1 MKLKKTCY
9 DPAISRVTV
18 KRYGLVGV
26 LYTIG
31 IILITVGFINPVYYG
46 EALSDVQNLCTTMPF
61 INLVYAALLTQLL
74 LGDLYNPRLSYG
86 LRSFPITQGGWFGTQ
101 VILGIVSVLPGI
113 LISGIILAA
122 MLTAYRI
129 YILVFLGYAFLS
141 FLFFYGAALLCAVC
155 AGNRLGMMLL
165 YCVVNFI
172 GLFYGWMVI
181 RVFCPLIYGIY
192 LPNFSVTF
200 VPVAQMYD
208 QRPFDFT
215 YKQNLA
221 VTAGVNDEAFRAS
234 YFSSA
239 NLQSVQLTGGVWV
252 ILGFAALGCVMIA
265 IAMVLLRRRKEE
277 RVGDLLAFKQ
287 LNTVMLVICTVCT
300 GLLLHLITYVFAW
313 QLHLPMLFLGLVLG
327 YYAAL
332 MLIKRQT
339 NVFNRKTFLP
349 LVGIMGIT
357 LALLTATGLD
367 LFGIASR
374 VPQAEQ
380 VASVIISQRG
390 GSQYSITSSQQED
403 IAIALR
409 LQQESLDAHRQA
421 EERRPLLERIFGSE
435 EQSPLDESTEGSYM
449 IPLTYTLKNGRQI
462 SRLYY
467 VSRSFSS
474 IQTLKTIW
482 SSPDYLFD
490 IELLDENH
498 QFDRALL
505 KKKLEAATARCD
517 CNAGELYYNRT
528 THQLGEQEIDQL
540 LDAILQ
546 DCQEGTMAQGML
558 FHQDYGYDSICF
570 YFPSYDGNGERYT
583 LTDTITVYPDS
594 KHTMQFLTDHGFHTP
609 RQESTTP

>member
-1 MKLKKTCY
+1 MKLKRTCY

-46 EALSDVQNLCTTMPF
+46 EALSDVQNLCTAMPF

-155 AGNRLGMMLL
+155 AGNRLGMLLL

-221 VTAGVNDEAFRAS
+221 VSAAGGDEAYRAS

-252 ILGFAALGCVMIA
+252 ILGFAALGCVLIA
-265 IAMVLLRRRKEE
+265 IAMVLLRRRKAEN
-277 RVGDLLAFKQ
+277 VGDLLAFKQ
-287 LNTVMLVICTVCT
+287 LNAVMLVICTVCT
-300 GLLLHLITYVFAW
+300 GLLLHLITYVFDW

-380 VASVIISQRG
+380 VESVRISQMS
-390 GSQYSITSSQQED
+390 SQYPISSSQPED
-403 IAIALR
+403 IAVALQI
-409 LQQESLDAHRQA
+409 QQESLDAHRQA

-435 EQSPLDESTEGSYM
+435 EQSPLDESTEGSYR
-449 IPLTYTLKNGRQI
+449 ITLSFTLKDGRQFY
-462 SRLYY
+462 RMYY
-467 VSRSFSS
+467 VGRSFPS
-474 IQTLKTIW
+474 IQPLKARW
-482 SSPDYLFD
+482 SSPDYLFNV
-490 IELLDENH
+490 ELLDENH

-505 KKKLEAATARCD
+505 KKKLEAATAQCS
-517 CNAGELYYNRT
+517 CNAGELYYT
-528 THQLGEQEIDQL
+528 PATHQLGEQEIDQV
-540 LDAILQ
+540 LDAILL
-546 DCQEGTMAQGML
+546 DCQEGTMAQGSL
-558 FHQDYGYDSICF
+558 FHQDYSYDSINF
-570 YFPSYDGNGERYT
+570 YFTHYNRGDGDKYT
-583 LTDTITVYPDS
+583 LSCIIQVYPDS
-594 KHTMQFLTDHGFHTP
+594 KHTMQFLTDHGFHTSI
-609 RQESTTP
+609 EAE

>member
-9 DPAISRVTV
+9 DPAVSRMTI

-31 IILITVGFINPVYYG
+31 IILITVGFINPVHYG
-46 EALSDVQNLCTTMPF
+46 EALSDVQNLCTAMPF

-155 AGNRLGMMLL
+155 AGNRLGMVLL

-172 GLFYGWMVI
+172 GLFYGWAVI

-192 LPNFSVTF
+192 LRNFSVTF

-252 ILGFAALGCVMIA
+252 ILGFAVLGCVLIA

-287 LNTVMLVICTVCT
+287 LNAVMLVICTVCT
-300 GLLLHLITYVFAW
+300 GLLLHVIAYSFGWELK
-313 QLHLPMLFLGLVLG
+313 LPMLFLGLVLG

-349 LVGIMGIT
+349 LVGILGIT
-357 LALLTATGLD
+357 LALLTATGLN

-374 VPQAEQ
+374 MPQAEQ
-380 VASVIISQRG
+380 VEEVRISQMSG
-390 GSQYSITSSQQED
+390 QYPIVSSQQED
-403 IAIALR
+403 IAVALQI
-409 LQQESLDAHRQA
+409 QQESLDAHRQA

-435 EQSPLDESTEGSYM
+435 EQSPLDESTGRSHW
-449 IPLTYTLKNGRQI
+449 ITLSFTLKNGRQI
-462 SRLYY
+462 NRLYY
-467 VSRSFSS
+467 VNSSFSS
-474 IQTLKTIW
+474 VQALKSIW
-482 SSPDYLFD
+482 SSPEYLFD
-490 IELLDENH
+490 VELLDENH

-505 KKKLEAATARCD
+505 KKKLEAATAQCT
-517 CNAGELYYNRT
+517 CNAGELYYT
-528 THQLGEQEIDQL
+528 PATHQLGEQEIDQV
-540 LDAILQ
+540 LDAILL
-546 DCQEGTMAQGML
+546 DCQEGTMAQGSL
-558 FHQDYGYDSICF
+558 FHQDYSYDAINF
-570 YFPSYDGNGERYT
+570 YFPHYNRDGDKYT
-583 LTDTITVYPDS
+583 LSCIIQVYPDS
-594 KHTMQFLTDHGFHTP
+594 KHTMQFLTDHGFHP
-609 RQESTTP
+609 SIEAE

>member
-155 AGNRLGMMLL
+155 AGNRLGMLLL

-172 GLFYGWMVI
+172 GLFYGWTVI

-221 VTAGVNDEAFRAS
+221 VSAADGDEALRAS

-239 NLQSVQLTGGVWV
+239 DLQSVQLTGGVWV
-252 ILGFAALGCVMIA
+252 ILGFAALGCVLIA

-300 GLLLHLITYVFAW
+300 GLLLHVIAYSFGWELK
-313 QLHLPMLFLGLVLG
+313 LPMLFLGLVLG

-349 LVGIMGIT
+349 LVGILGIT
-357 LALLTATGLD
+357 LALLTATGLN

-380 VASVIISQRG
+380 VASVRISQMSG
-390 GSQYSITSSQQED
+390 QYPIVSSQQED
-403 IAIALR
+403 IAVALQI
-409 LQQESLDAHRQA
+409 QQESLDAHRQA

-435 EQSPLDESTEGSYM
+435 EQSPLDESTGGSYW
-449 IPLTYTLKNGRQI
+449 ITLSFTLKNGRQI
-462 SRLYY
+462 NRLYY
-467 VSRSFSS
+467 VNRSFSS
-474 IQTLKTIW
+474 VQALKSIW

-490 IELLDENH
+490 VELLDENH

-505 KKKLEAATARCD
+505 KKKLEAAVVQCS
-517 CNAGELYYNRT
+517 CNAGELYYNPS
-528 THQLGEQEIDQL
+528 THQLGEQEIEQL
-540 LDAILQ
+540 LDAILL
-546 DCQEGTMAQGML
+546 DCQEGTMAQSNL
-558 FHQDYGYDSICF
+558 FHQDDYYDTINF
-570 YFPSYDGNGERYT
+570 YFPSYDGNGNRYT
-583 LTDTITVYPDS
+583 STDIIHVYPDS
-594 KHTMQFLTDHGFHTP
+594 EHTMQFLTDHGFHP
-609 RQESTTP
+609 STEAE

>member
-1 MKLKKTCY
+1 MKLKRTCY

-26 LYTIG
+26 LYAIG
-31 IILITVGFINPVYYG
+31 IILITVGFLNPVHYG
-46 EALSDVQNLCTTMPF
+46 EALSDVQNLCTAMPF

-74 LGDLYNPRLSYG
+74 LGDLYSPRLSHG
-86 LRSFPITQGGWFGTQ
+86 LRSLPITPGGWFGTQ

-113 LISGIILAA
+113 LISGIILAT

-155 AGNRLGMMLL
+155 AGNRLGMLLL

-172 GLFYGWMVI
+172 GLFYGWAVI

-192 LPNFSVTF
+192 LPYFSVKF

-221 VTAGVNDEAFRAS
+221 VSAADGDEALRAS

-239 NLQSVQLTGGVWV
+239 DLQSVQLTGGVWV
-252 ILGFAALGCVMIA
+252 ILGFAALGCVLIA

-300 GLLLHLITYVFAW
+300 GLLLHVIAYSFGWELK
-313 QLHLPMLFLGLVLG
+313 LPMLFLGLVLG

-349 LVGIMGIT
+349 LVGILGIT
-357 LALLTATGLD
+357 LALLTATGLN

-380 VASVIISQRG
+380 VASVRISQMSG
-390 GSQYSITSSQQED
+390 QYPIVSSQQED
-403 IAIALR
+403 IAVALQI
-409 LQQESLDAHRQA
+409 QQESLDAHRQA

-435 EQSPLDESTEGSYM
+435 EQSPLDESTGGSYW
-449 IPLTYTLKNGRQI
+449 ITLSFTLKNGRQI
-462 SRLYY
+462 NRLYY
-467 VSRSFSS
+467 VNRSFSS
-474 IQTLKTIW
+474 VQALKSIW

-490 IELLDENH
+490 VELLDENH

-505 KKKLEAATARCD
+505 KKKLEAAVVQCS
-517 CNAGELYYNRT
+517 CNAGELYYNPS
-528 THQLGEQEIDQL
+528 THQLGEQEIEQL
-540 LDAILQ
+540 LDAILL
-546 DCQEGTMAQGML
+546 DCQEGTMAQSNL
-558 FHQDYGYDSICF
+558 FHQDDYYDTINF
-570 YFPSYDGNGERYT
+570 YFPSYDGNGNRYT
-583 LTDTITVYPDS
+583 STDIIHVYPDS
-594 KHTMQFLTDHGFHTP
+594 KHTMQFLTDHGFHTSI
-609 RQESTTP
+609 EAE

>member
-46 EALSDVQNLCTTMPF
+46 EALSDVQNLCITMPF

-155 AGNRLGMMLL
+155 AGNRLGMVLL

-172 GLFYGWMVI
+172 GLFYGWAVI

-208 QRPFDFT
+208 QRPFGFT
-215 YKQNLA
+215 YQENLA
-221 VTAGVNDEAFRAS
+221 VSAGVNDEAFRAS

-252 ILGFAALGCVMIA
+252 ILGFAALGCVLIA
-265 IAMVLLRRRKEE
+265 IAMVLLRRRKAEN
-277 RVGDLLAFKQ
+277 VGDLLAFKQ
-287 LNTVMLVICTVCT
+287 LNAVMLVICSICT
-300 GLLLHLITYVFAW
+300 GLLLHMIAW
-313 QLHLPMLFLGLVLG
+313 SYGWDLKLPTLFLGLVLG

-349 LVGIMGIT
+349 LVGILGIT
-357 LALLTATGLD
+357 LALLTATGLN

-380 VASVIISQRG
+380 VASVRISQMSG
-390 GSQYSITSSQQED
+390 QYPIVSSQQED
-403 IAIALR
+403 IAVALQI
-409 LQQESLDAHRQA
+409 QQESLDAHRQA

-435 EQSPLDESTEGSYM
+435 EQSPLDESTGGSYW
-449 IPLTYTLKNGRQI
+449 ITLSFTLKNGRQI
-462 SRLYY
+462 NRLYY
-467 VSRSFSS
+467 VNRSFSS
-474 IQTLKTIW
+474 VQALKSIW

-490 IELLDENH
+490 VELLDENH

-505 KKKLEAATARCD
+505 KKKLEAAVVQCS
-517 CNAGELYYNRT
+517 CNAGELYYNPS
-528 THQLGEQEIDQL
+528 THQLGEQEIEQL
-540 LDAILQ
+540 LDAILL
-546 DCQEGTMAQGML
+546 DCQEGTMAQSNL
-558 FHQDYGYDSICF
+558 FHQDDYYDTINF
-570 YFPSYDGNGERYT
+570 YFPSYDGNGNRYT
-583 LTDTITVYPDS
+583 STDIIHVYPDS
-594 KHTMQFLTDHGFHTP
+594 EHTMQFLTDHGFHTSI
-609 RQESTTP
+609 EAE

>member
-1 MKLKKTCY
+1 MKLKRTCY

-26 LYTIG
+26 LYAIG
-31 IILITVGFINPVYYG
+31 IILITVGFINPVHYG
-46 EALSDVQNLCTTMPF
+46 EALSDVQNLCTAMPF

-74 LGDLYNPRLSYG
+74 LGDLYSPRLSHG
-86 LRSFPITQGGWFGTQ
+86 LRSLPITQGGWFGTQ

-155 AGNRLGMMLL
+155 AGNRLGMLLL

-172 GLFYGWMVI
+172 GLFYGWTVI

-221 VTAGVNDEAFRAS
+221 VSAADGDEAFRAS

-239 NLQSVQLTGGVWV
+239 DLQSVQLTGGVWV
-252 ILGFAALGCVMIA
+252 ILGFAALGCVLIA

-300 GLLLHLITYVFAW
+300 GLLLHVIAYSFGWELK
-313 QLHLPMLFLGLVLG
+313 LPMLFLGLVLG

-349 LVGIMGIT
+349 LVGILGIT
-357 LALLTATGLD
+357 LALLTATGLN

-380 VASVIISQRG
+380 VASVRISQMSG
-390 GSQYSITSSQQED
+390 QYPIVSSQQED
-403 IAIALR
+403 IAVALQI
-409 LQQESLDAHRQA
+409 QQESLDAHRQA

-435 EQSPLDESTEGSYM
+435 EQSPLDESTGGSYW
-449 IPLTYTLKNGRQI
+449 ITLSFTLKDGRQFY
-462 SRLYY
+462 RMYY
-467 VSRSFSS
+467 VNRSFPS
-474 IQTLKTIW
+474 IQPLKARW
-482 SSPDYLFD
+482 SSPEYLFD
-490 IELLDENH
+490 VELLDENH

-505 KKKLEAATARCD
+505 KKKLEAATAQCSCD
-517 CNAGELYYNRT
+517 AGELYYT
-528 THQLGEQEIDQL
+528 PATHQLGEQEIDQV
-540 LDAILQ
+540 LDAILL
-546 DCQEGTMAQGML
+546 DCQEGTMAQGSL
-558 FHQDYGYDSICF
+558 FHQDYSYDSINF
-570 YFPSYDGNGERYT
+570 YFPHYNDGDKYT
-583 LTDTITVYPDS
+583 LTCIVHVYPDS
-594 KHTMQFLTDHGFHTP
+594 KHTMQFLTDHGFHP
-609 RQESTTP
+609 SIEAE

>member
-1 MKLKKTCY
+1 MKLKRTCY

-31 IILITVGFINPVYYG
+31 IILITVGFINPVHYG
-46 EALSDVQNLCTTMPF
+46 EALSDVQNLCTAMPF

-155 AGNRLGMMLL
+155 AGNRLGMLLL

-192 LPNFSVTF
+192 LRNFSVTF

-221 VTAGVNDEAFRAS
+221 VSASGGDEAYRAS

-252 ILGFAALGCVMIA
+252 ILGFAALGCVLIA
-265 IAMVLLRRRKEE
+265 IAMVLLRRRKAEN
-277 RVGDLLAFKQ
+277 VGDLLAFKQ
-287 LNTVMLVICTVCT
+287 LNAVMLVICTVCT
-300 GLLLHLITYVFAW
+300 GLLLHLITYVFDW

-380 VASVIISQRG
+380 VESVRISQMS
-390 GSQYSITSSQQED
+390 SQYPISSSQPED
-403 IAIALR
+403 IAVALQI
-409 LQQESLDAHRQA
+409 QQESLDAHRQA

-435 EQSPLDESTEGSYM
+435 EQSPLDESTEGSYR
-449 IPLTYTLKNGRQI
+449 ITLSFTLKDGRQFY
-462 SRLYY
+462 RMYY
-467 VSRSFSS
+467 VGRSFPS
-474 IQTLKTIW
+474 IQPLKARW
-482 SSPDYLFD
+482 SSPEYLFD
-490 IELLDENH
+490 VELLDENH

-505 KKKLEAATARCD
+505 KKKLEAATAQCN
-517 CNAGELYYNRT
+517 CNAGELYYT
-528 THQLGEQEIDQL
+528 PATHQLGEQEIDQV
-540 LDAILQ
+540 LDAILL
-546 DCQEGTMAQGML
+546 DCQEGTMAQGTL
-558 FHQDYGYDSICF
+558 FHQDYSYDSINF
-570 YFPSYDGNGERYT
+570 YFPHYNRGDGDKYT
-583 LTDTITVYPDS
+583 ISCIIQVYPDS
-594 KHTMQFLTDHGFHTP
+594 KHTMQFLTDHGFHTSI
-609 RQESTTP
+609 EAE

>member
-1 MKLKKTCY
+1 MKLKRTCY

-31 IILITVGFINPVYYG
+31 IILITVGFINPAYYG

-221 VTAGVNDEAFRAS
+221 VSAAGGDEAFRAS

-252 ILGFAALGCVMIA
+252 ILGFAVLGCVLIA

-349 LVGIMGIT
+349 LVGILGIT

-380 VASVIISQRG
+380 VESVRISQMS
-390 GSQYSITSSQQED
+390 SQYPISSSQPED
-403 IAIALR
+403 IAVALQI
-409 LQQESLDAHRQA
+409 QQESLDAHRQA

-435 EQSPLDESTEGSYM
+435 EQSPLDESTEGSYR
-449 IPLTYTLKNGRQI
+449 ITLSFTLKDGRQFY
-462 SRLYY
+462 RMYY
-467 VSRSFSS
+467 VGRSFPS
-474 IQTLKTIW
+474 IQPLKARW
-482 SSPDYLFD
+482 SSPDYLFNV
-490 IELLDENH
+490 ELLDENH

-505 KKKLEAATARCD
+505 KKKLEAATAQCS
-517 CNAGELYYNRT
+517 CNAGELYYT
-528 THQLGEQEIDQL
+528 PATHQLGEQEIDQV
-540 LDAILQ
+540 LDAILL
-546 DCQEGTMAQGML
+546 DCQEGTMAQGSL
-558 FHQDYGYDSICF
+558 FHQDYSYDTINF
-570 YFPSYDGNGERYT
+570 YFPHYNRDGDKYT
-583 LTDTITVYPDS
+583 LSCIIQVYPDS
-594 KHTMQFLTDHGFHTP
+594 KHTMQFLTDHGFHTSI
-609 RQESTTP
+609 EAE

>member
-46 EALSDVQNLCTTMPF
+46 EALSDVQNLCTAMPF

-74 LGDLYNPRLSYG
+74 LGDLYSPRLSHG
-86 LRSFPITQGGWFGTQ
+86 LRSLPITPGGWFGTQ

-113 LISGIILAA
+113 LISGIILAT

-129 YILVFLGYAFLS
+129 YILVFIGYAFLS

-155 AGNRLGMMLL
+155 AGNRLGMLLL

-172 GLFYGWMVI
+172 GLFYGWAVI

-192 LPNFSVTF
+192 LPYFSVIF
-200 VPVAQMYD
+200 VPVVQMYD
-208 QRPFDFT
+208 QRPFGFT
-215 YKQNLA
+215 YQENLA
-221 VTAGVNDEAFRAS
+221 VSAGVNDEAFRAS

-252 ILGFAALGCVMIA
+252 ILGFAALGCVLIA
-265 IAMVLLRRRKEE
+265 IAMVLLRRRKAEN
-277 RVGDLLAFKQ
+277 VGDLLAFKQ
-287 LNTVMLVICTVCT
+287 LNAVMLVICSICT
-300 GLLLHLITYVFAW
+300 GLLLHMIAW
-313 QLHLPMLFLGLVLG
+313 SYGWDLKLPTLFLGLVLG

-339 NVFNRKTFLP
+339 NVFNRKTLLP
-349 LVGIMGIT
+349 LVGILGIT

-380 VASVIISQRG
+380 VEKVRISQMS
-390 GSQYSITSSQQED
+390 SQYPISSSQPED
-403 IAIALR
+403 IAVALQI
-409 LQQESLDAHRQA
+409 QQESLDAHRQA

-435 EQSPLDESTEGSYM
+435 EQSPLDESTGRTEWITLSF
-449 IPLTYTLKNGRQI
+449 TLKDGRQFD
-462 SRLYY
+462 RLYFIN
-467 VSRSFSS
+467 SSFPS
-474 IQTLKTIW
+474 IQPLKARW
-482 SSPDYLFD
+482 SSPEYLFSV
-490 IELLDENH
+490 ELLDENH

-505 KKKLEAATARCD
+505 KKKLEAATAQCS
-517 CNAGELYYNRT
+517 CNAGELYYT
-528 THQLGEQEIDQL
+528 PATHQLGEQEIDQV
-540 LDAILQ
+540 LDAILL
-546 DCQEGTMAQGML
+546 DCQEGTMAQGSL
-558 FHQDYGYDSICF
+558 FHQDYSYDAINF
-570 YFPSYDGNGERYT
+570 YFPHYNRDGDKYT
-583 LTDTITVYPDS
+583 LSCIIQVYPDS
-594 KHTMQFLTDHGFHTP
+594 KHTMQFLTDHGFHTSI
-609 RQESTTP
+609 EAE

>member
-74 LGDLYNPRLSYG
+74 LGDLYNPRLCYG

-155 AGNRLGMMLL
+155 AGNRLGMVLL

-172 GLFYGWMVI
+172 GLFYGWAVI

-252 ILGFAALGCVMIA
+252 ILGFAVLGCVLIA

-287 LNTVMLVICTVCT
+287 LNAVMLVICTVCT
-300 GLLLHLITYVFAW
+300 GLLLHVIAYSFGWELK
-313 QLHLPMLFLGLVLG
+313 LPMLFLGLVLG

-349 LVGIMGIT
+349 LVGILGIT
-357 LALLTATGLD
+357 LALLTATGLN

-374 VPQAEQ
+374 MPQAEQ
-380 VASVIISQRG
+380 VASVRISQMSG
-390 GSQYSITSSQQED
+390 QYPIVSSQQED
-403 IAIALR
+403 IAVALQI
-409 LQQESLDAHRQA
+409 QQESLDAHRQA

-435 EQSPLDESTEGSYM
+435 EQSPLDESTGRSHW
-449 IPLTYTLKNGRQI
+449 ITLSFTLKNGRQI
-462 SRLYY
+462 NRLYY
-467 VSRSFSS
+467 VNSSFSS
-474 IQTLKTIW
+474 VQALKSIW
-482 SSPDYLFD
+482 SSPDYLFNVS
-490 IELLDENH
+490 LLNENH

-505 KKKLEAATARCD
+505 KKKLEAATAQCN
-517 CNAGELYYNRT
+517 CNAGELYYNPV
-528 THQLGEQEIDQL
+528 THQLGEQEIDQV
-540 LDAILQ
+540 LDAILL
-546 DCQEGTMAQGML
+546 DCQEGTMAQSNL
-558 FHQDYGYDSICF
+558 FHQDYSYDTINF
-570 YFPSYDGNGERYT
+570 YFPSYDGNGNKYT
-583 LTDTITVYPDS
+583 VTDIICVYPDS
-594 KHTMQFLTDHGFHTP
+594 KHTMQFLTDHGFHP
-609 RQESTTP
+609 STEAE

>member
-155 AGNRLGMMLL
+155 AGNRLGMVLL

-172 GLFYGWMVI
+172 GLFYGWAVI

-215 YKQNLA
+215 YQQNLA
-221 VTAGVNDEAFRAS
+221 VSAAGGDEAFRAS

-252 ILGFAALGCVMIA
+252 ILGFAALGCVLIA

-300 GLLLHLITYVFAW
+300 GLLLHLITYVFDW

-339 NVFNRKTFLP
+339 NVFNRKTLLP

-380 VASVIISQRG
+380 VEEVRISQMS
-390 GSQYSITSSQQED
+390 SQYPISSSQPED
-403 IAIALR
+403 IAVALQI
-409 LQQESLDAHRQA
+409 QQESLDAHRQA

-435 EQSPLDESTEGSYM
+435 EQSPLDESTEGSYR
-449 IPLTYTLKNGRQI
+449 ITLSFTLKDGRQFH
-462 SRLYY
+462 RMYY
-467 VSRSFSS
+467 VGRSFPS
-474 IQTLKTIW
+474 IQPLKARW
-482 SSPDYLFD
+482 SSPEYLFNV
-490 IELLDENH
+490 ELLDENH

-505 KKKLEAATARCD
+505 KKKLEAATAQCS
-517 CNAGELYYNRT
+517 CNAGELYYNPV
-528 THQLGEQEIDQL
+528 THQLGEQEIDQV
-540 LDAILQ
+540 LDAILL
-546 DCQEGTMAQGML
+546 DCQEGTMAQGSL
-558 FHQDYGYDSICF
+558 FHQDYSYDSINF
-570 YFPSYDGNGERYT
+570 YFPHYNRGDGDKYT
-583 LTDTITVYPDS
+583 ISCIIQVYPDS
-594 KHTMQFLTDHGFHTP
+594 KHTMQFLTDHGFHP
-609 RQESTTP
+609 SIEAE

>member
-86 LRSFPITQGGWFGTQ
+86 LRSLPITPGGWFGTQ

-155 AGNRLGMMLL
+155 AGNRLGMLLL

-172 GLFYGWMVI
+172 GLFYGWTVI

-221 VTAGVNDEAFRAS
+221 VSAADGDEALRAS

-239 NLQSVQLTGGVWV
+239 DLQSVQLTGGVWV
-252 ILGFAALGCVMIA
+252 ILGFAALGCVLIA

-300 GLLLHLITYVFAW
+300 GLLLYVIAYSFGW
-313 QLHLPMLFLGLVLG
+313 ELKLPMLFLGLVLG

-380 VASVIISQRG
+380 VASVRISQMSG
-390 GSQYSITSSQQED
+390 QYPIVSSQQED
-403 IAIALR
+403 IAVALQI
-409 LQQESLDAHRQA
+409 QQESLDAHRQA

-435 EQSPLDESTEGSYM
+435 EQSPLDESTGGSYW
-449 IPLTYTLKNGRQI
+449 ITLSFTLKNGRQI
-462 SRLYY
+462 NRLYY
-467 VSRSFSS
+467 VNRSFSS
-474 IQTLKTIW
+474 VQALKSIW

-490 IELLDENH
+490 VELLDENH

-505 KKKLEAATARCD
+505 KKKLEAAVVQCS
-517 CNAGELYYNRT
+517 CNAGELYYNPS
-528 THQLGEQEIDQL
+528 THQLGEQEIEQL
-540 LDAILQ
+540 LDAILL
-546 DCQEGTMAQGML
+546 DCQEGTMAQSNL
-558 FHQDYGYDSICF
+558 FHQDDYYDTINF
-570 YFPSYDGNGERYT
+570 YFPSYDGNGNRYT
-583 LTDTITVYPDS
+583 STDIIHVYPDS
-594 KHTMQFLTDHGFHTP
+594 EHTMQFLTDHGFHTSI
-609 RQESTTP
+609 EAE

>member
-1 MKLKKTCY
+1 MKLKRTCY

-46 EALSDVQNLCTTMPF
+46 EALSDVQNLCTTIPF

-113 LISGIILAA
+113 LISGIILAT

-155 AGNRLGMMLL
+155 AGNRLGMLLL

-172 GLFYGWMVI
+172 GLFYGWAVI

-192 LPNFSVTF
+192 LPYFSVKF

-208 QRPFDFT
+208 QRPFGFT
-215 YKQNLA
+215 YNDSLA
-221 VTAGVNDEAFRAS
+221 VSAAGGDEAYRAS

-252 ILGFAALGCVMIA
+252 ILGFAALGCVLIA
-265 IAMVLLRRRKEE
+265 IAMVLLRRRKAEN
-277 RVGDLLAFKQ
+277 VGDLLAFKQ
-287 LNTVMLVICTVCT
+287 LNAVMLVICTVCT
-300 GLLLHLITYVFAW
+300 GLLLHLITYVFDW

-380 VASVIISQRG
+380 VESVRISQMS
-390 GSQYSITSSQQED
+390 SQYPISSSQPED
-403 IAIALR
+403 IAVALQI
-409 LQQESLDAHRQA
+409 QQESLDAHRQA

-435 EQSPLDESTEGSYM
+435 EQSPLDESTEGSYR
-449 IPLTYTLKNGRQI
+449 ITLSFTLKDGRQFY
-462 SRLYY
+462 RMYY
-467 VSRSFSS
+467 VGRSFPS
-474 IQTLKTIW
+474 IQPLKARW
-482 SSPDYLFD
+482 SSPDYLFNV
-490 IELLDENH
+490 ELLDENH

-505 KKKLEAATARCD
+505 KKKLEAATAQCS
-517 CNAGELYYNRT
+517 CNAGELYYT
-528 THQLGEQEIDQL
+528 PATHQLGEQEIDQV
-540 LDAILQ
+540 LDAILL
-546 DCQEGTMAQGML
+546 DCQEGTMAQGSL
-558 FHQDYGYDSICF
+558 FHQDYSYDAINF
-570 YFPSYDGNGERYT
+570 YFPHYNRDGDKYT
-583 LTDTITVYPDS
+583 LSCIIQVYPDS
-594 KHTMQFLTDHGFHTP
+594 KHTMQFLTDHGFHTSI
-609 RQESTTP
+609 EAE

>member
-74 LGDLYNPRLSYG
+74 LGDLYSPRLSYG

-155 AGNRLGMMLL
+155 AGNRLGMLLL

-172 GLFYGWMVI
+172 GLFYGWAVI

-221 VTAGVNDEAFRAS
+221 VSAADGDEALRAS

-239 NLQSVQLTGGVWV
+239 DLQSVQLTGGVWV
-252 ILGFAALGCVMIA
+252 ILGFAALGCVLIA

-287 LNTVMLVICTVCT
+287 LNTVMLVICTVFT
-300 GLLLHLITYVFAW
+300 GLLLHVIAYSFGWELK
-313 QLHLPMLFLGLVLG
+313 LPMLFLGLVLG

-349 LVGIMGIT
+349 LVGILGIT
-357 LALLTATGLD
+357 LALLTATGLN

-380 VASVIISQRG
+380 VASVRISQMSG
-390 GSQYSITSSQQED
+390 QYPIVSSQQED
-403 IAIALR
+403 IAVALQI
-409 LQQESLDAHRQA
+409 QQESLDAHRQA

-435 EQSPLDESTEGSYM
+435 EQSPLDESTGGSYW
-449 IPLTYTLKNGRQI
+449 ITLSFTLKNGRQI
-462 SRLYY
+462 NRLYY
-467 VSRSFSS
+467 VNRSFSS
-474 IQTLKTIW
+474 VQALKSIW

-490 IELLDENH
+490 VELLDENH

-505 KKKLEAATARCD
+505 KKKLEAAVVQCS
-517 CNAGELYYNRT
+517 CNAGELYYNPS
-528 THQLGEQEIDQL
+528 THQLGEQEIEQL
-540 LDAILQ
+540 LDAILL
-546 DCQEGTMAQGML
+546 DCQEGTMAQSNL
-558 FHQDYGYDSICF
+558 FHQDDYYDTINF
-570 YFPSYDGNGERYT
+570 YFPSYDGNGNRYT
-583 LTDTITVYPDS
+583 STDIIHVYPDS
-594 KHTMQFLTDHGFHTP
+594 EHTMQFLTDHGFHTSI
-609 RQESTTP
+609 EAE

>member
-1 MKLKKTCY
+1 MKLKRTCY

-31 IILITVGFINPVYYG
+31 IILITVGFINPVHYG
-46 EALSDVQNLCTTMPF
+46 EALSDVQNLCTAMPF

-74 LGDLYNPRLSYG
+74 LGDLYSPRLSHG
-86 LRSFPITQGGWFGTQ
+86 LRSLPITPGGWFGTQ

-113 LISGIILAA
+113 LISGIILAT

-155 AGNRLGMMLL
+155 AGNRLGMLLL

-172 GLFYGWMVI
+172 GLFYGWAVI

-192 LPNFSVTF
+192 LPYFSVKF
-200 VPVAQMYD
+200 VPVVQMYD
-208 QRPFDFT
+208 QRPFGYT
-215 YKQNLA
+215 YQENLA

-252 ILGFAALGCVMIA
+252 ILGFAALGCVLIA
-265 IAMVLLRRRKEE
+265 IAMVLLRRRKAEN
-277 RVGDLLAFKQ
+277 VGDLLAFKQ
-287 LNTVMLVICTVCT
+287 LNAVMLVICSICT
-300 GLLLHLITYVFAW
+300 GLLLHMIAW
-313 QLHLPMLFLGLVLG
+313 SYDWDLQLPTLFLGLVLG

-339 NVFNRKTFLP
+339 NVFNRKTLLP
-349 LVGIMGIT
+349 LVGILGIT

-380 VASVIISQRG
+380 VASVRISQMS
-390 GSQYSITSSQQED
+390 SQYPISSSQPED
-403 IAIALR
+403 IAVALQI
-409 LQQESLDAHRQA
+409 QQESLDAHRQA

-435 EQSPLDESTEGSYM
+435 EQSPLDESAGRSEWITLSF
-449 IPLTYTLKNGRQI
+449 TLKNGRQFY
-462 SRLYY
+462 RMYY
-467 VSRSFSS
+467 VNRSFPS
-474 IQTLKTIW
+474 IQPLKARW
-482 SSPDYLFD
+482 SSPEYLFD
-490 IELLDENH
+490 VELLDENL

-505 KKKLEAATARCD
+505 KKKLEAATAQCN
-517 CNAGELYYNRT
+517 CNAGELYYT
-528 THQLGEQEIDQL
+528 PATHQLGEQEIDQV
-540 LDAILQ
+540 LDAILL
-546 DCQEGTMAQGML
+546 DCQEGTMAQGSL
-558 FHQDYGYDSICF
+558 FHQDYSYDAINF
-570 YFPSYDGNGERYT
+570 YFPHYNRDGDKYT
-583 LTDTITVYPDS
+583 ISCINQVYPDS
-594 KHTMQFLTDHGFHTP
+594 KHTMQFLTDHGFHTSI
-609 RQESTTP
+609 EAE

>member
-9 DPAISRVTV
+9 DPAVSRMTI
-18 KRYGLVGV
+18 KRYGLIGV

-74 LGDLYNPRLSYG
+74 LGDLYNSRLSYG

-155 AGNRLGMMLL
+155 AGNRLGMLLL

-172 GLFYGWMVI
+172 GLFYGWTVI

-221 VTAGVNDEAFRAS
+221 VSAADGDEALRAS

-239 NLQSVQLTGGVWV
+239 DLQSVQLTGGVWV
-252 ILGFAALGCVMIA
+252 ILGFAALGCVLIA

-300 GLLLHLITYVFAW
+300 GLLLHVIAYSFGWELK
-313 QLHLPMLFLGLVLG
+313 LPMLFLGLVLG

-349 LVGIMGIT
+349 LVGILGIT
-357 LALLTATGLD
+357 LALLTATGLN

-380 VASVIISQRG
+380 VASVRISQMSG
-390 GSQYSITSSQQED
+390 QYPIVSSQQED
-403 IAIALR
+403 IAVALQI
-409 LQQESLDAHRQA
+409 QQESLDAHRQA

-435 EQSPLDESTEGSYM
+435 EQSPLDESTGGSYW
-449 IPLTYTLKNGRQI
+449 ITLSFTLKNGRQI
-462 SRLYY
+462 NRLYY
-467 VSRSFSS
+467 VNRSFSS
-474 IQTLKTIW
+474 VQALKSIW

-490 IELLDENH
+490 VELLDENH

-505 KKKLEAATARCD
+505 KKKLEAAVVQCS
-517 CNAGELYYNRT
+517 CNAGELYYNPS
-528 THQLGEQEIDQL
+528 THQLGEQEIEQL
-540 LDAILQ
+540 LDAILL
-546 DCQEGTMAQGML
+546 DCQEGTMAQSNL
-558 FHQDYGYDSICF
+558 FHQDDYYDTINF
-570 YFPSYDGNGERYT
+570 YFPSYDGNGNRYT
-583 LTDTITVYPDS
+583 STDIIHVYPDS
-594 KHTMQFLTDHGFHTP
+594 EHTMQFLTDHGFHTSI
-609 RQESTTP
+609 EAE

>member
-26 LYTIG
+26 LYAIG
-31 IILITVGFINPVYYG
+31 IILITVGFINPVHYG
-46 EALSDVQNLCTTMPF
+46 EALSDVQNLCTAMPF

-155 AGNRLGMMLL
+155 AGNRLGMLLL

-172 GLFYGWMVI
+172 GLFYGWAVI

-215 YKQNLA
+215 YQQNLA
-221 VTAGVNDEAFRAS
+221 VSAAGGDEALRAS

-252 ILGFAALGCVMIA
+252 ILGFAALGCVLIA

-300 GLLLHLITYVFAW
+300 GLLLHVIAYSFGWELK
-313 QLHLPMLFLGLVLG
+313 LPMLFLGLVLG

-339 NVFNRKTFLP
+339 NVFNRKTLLP
-349 LVGIMGIT
+349 LVGILGIT
-357 LALLTATGLD
+357 LALLTATGLN

-380 VASVIISQRG
+380 VASVRISQMSG
-390 GSQYSITSSQQED
+390 QYPIVSSQQED
-403 IAIALR
+403 IAVALQI
-409 LQQESLDAHRQA
+409 QQESLDAHRQA

-435 EQSPLDESTEGSYM
+435 EQSPLDESTGGSYW
-449 IPLTYTLKNGRQI
+449 ITLSFTLKNGRQI
-462 SRLYY
+462 NRLYY
-467 VSRSFSS
+467 VNRSFSS
-474 IQTLKTIW
+474 VQALKSIW

-490 IELLDENH
+490 VELLDENH

-505 KKKLEAATARCD
+505 KKKLEAAVVQCS
-517 CNAGELYYNRT
+517 CNAGELYYNPS
-528 THQLGEQEIDQL
+528 THQLGEQEIEQL
-540 LDAILQ
+540 LDAILL
-546 DCQEGTMAQGML
+546 DCQEGTMAQSNL
-558 FHQDYGYDSICF
+558 FHQDDYYDTINF
-570 YFPSYDGNGERYT
+570 YFPSYDGNGNRYT
-583 LTDTITVYPDS
+583 STDIIHVYPDS
-594 KHTMQFLTDHGFHTP
+594 EHTMQFLTDHGFHTSI
-609 RQESTTP
+609 EAE

>member
-155 AGNRLGMMLL
+155 AGNRLGMLLL

-172 GLFYGWMVI
+172 GLFYGWTVI

-221 VTAGVNDEAFRAS
+221 VSAADGDEALRAS

-239 NLQSVQLTGGVWV
+239 DLQSVQLTGGVWV
-252 ILGFAALGCVMIA
+252 ILGFAALGCVLIA

-300 GLLLHLITYVFAW
+300 GLLLHVIAYSFGWELK
-313 QLHLPMLFLGLVLG
+313 LPMLFLGLVLG

-349 LVGIMGIT
+349 LVGILGIT
-357 LALLTATGLD
+357 LALLTATGLN

-380 VASVIISQRG
+380 VASVRISQMSG
-390 GSQYSITSSQQED
+390 QYPIVSSQQED
-403 IAIALR
+403 IAVALQI
-409 LQQESLDAHRQA
+409 QQESLDAHRQA

-435 EQSPLDESTEGSYM
+435 EQSPLDESTGGSYW
-449 IPLTYTLKNGRQI
+449 ITLSFTLKNGRQI
-462 SRLYY
+462 NRLYY
-467 VSRSFSS
+467 VNRSFSS
-474 IQTLKTIW
+474 VQALKSIW

-490 IELLDENH
+490 VELLDENH

-505 KKKLEAATARCD
+505 KKKLEAAVVQCS
-517 CNAGELYYNRT
+517 CNAGELYYNPS
-528 THQLGEQEIDQL
+528 THQLGEQEIEQL
-540 LDAILQ
+540 LDAILL
-546 DCQEGTMAQGML
+546 DCQEGTMAQSNL
-558 FHQDYGYDSICF
+558 FHQDDYYDTINF
-570 YFPSYDGNGERYT
+570 YFPSYDGNGNRYT
-583 LTDTITVYPDS
+583 STDIIYVYPDS
-594 KHTMQFLTDHGFHTP
+594 EHTMQFLTDHGFHTSI
-609 RQESTTP
+609 EAE

>member
-1 MKLKKTCY
+1 MKLKRTCY

-129 YILVFLGYAFLS
+129 YILVFLGYAFL
-141 FLFFYGAALLCAVC
+141 FFYGAALLCAVC
-155 AGNRLGMMLL
+155 AGNRLGMLLL

-172 GLFYGWMVI
+172 GLFYGWTVI

-221 VTAGVNDEAFRAS
+221 VSAADGDEALRAS

-239 NLQSVQLTGGVWV
+239 DLQSVQLTGGVWV
-252 ILGFAALGCVMIA
+252 ILGFAALGCVLIA

-300 GLLLHLITYVFAW
+300 GLLLHVIAYSFGWELK
-313 QLHLPMLFLGLVLG
+313 LPMLFLGLVLG

-349 LVGIMGIT
+349 LVGILGIT
-357 LALLTATGLD
+357 LALLTATGLN

-380 VASVIISQRG
+380 VASVRISQMSG
-390 GSQYSITSSQQED
+390 QYPIVSSQQED
-403 IAIALR
+403 IAVALQI
-409 LQQESLDAHRQA
+409 QQESLDAHRQA

-435 EQSPLDESTEGSYM
+435 EQSPLDESTGGSYW
-449 IPLTYTLKNGRQI
+449 ITLSFTLKNGRQI
-462 SRLYY
+462 NRLYY
-467 VSRSFSS
+467 VNRSFSS
-474 IQTLKTIW
+474 VQALKSIW

-490 IELLDENH
+490 VELLDENH

-505 KKKLEAATARCD
+505 KKKLEAAVVQCS
-517 CNAGELYYNRT
+517 CNAGELYYNPS
-528 THQLGEQEIDQL
+528 THQLGEQEIEQL
-540 LDAILQ
+540 LDAILL
-546 DCQEGTMAQGML
+546 DCQEGTMAQSNL
-558 FHQDYGYDSICF
+558 FHQDDYYDTINF
-570 YFPSYDGNGERYT
+570 YFPSYDGNGNRYT
-583 LTDTITVYPDS
+583 STDIIHVYPDS
-594 KHTMQFLTDHGFHTP
+594 EHTMQFLTDHGFHTSI
-609 RQESTTP
+609 EAE

>member
-1 MKLKKTCY
+1 MKLKRTCY

-155 AGNRLGMMLL
+155 AGNRLGMVLL

-172 GLFYGWMVI
+172 GLFYGWAVI

-215 YKQNLA
+215 YQQNLA
-221 VTAGVNDEAFRAS
+221 VSAAGGDEAFRAS

-252 ILGFAALGCVMIA
+252 ILGFAVLGCVLIA

-300 GLLLHLITYVFAW
+300 GLLLHLITTYVFDW

-349 LVGIMGIT
+349 LVGILGIT
-357 LALLTATGLD
+357 LALLTATGLN

-374 VPQAEQ
+374 MPQAEQ
-380 VASVIISQRG
+380 VEEVRISQMSG
-390 GSQYSITSSQQED
+390 QYPIVSSQQED
-403 IAIALR
+403 IAVALQI
-409 LQQESLDAHRQA
+409 QQESLDAHRQA

-435 EQSPLDESTEGSYM
+435 EQSPLDESTGRSHW
-449 IPLTYTLKNGRQI
+449 ITLSFTLKNGRQI
-462 SRLYY
+462 NRLYY
-467 VSRSFSS
+467 VNSSFSS
-474 IQTLKTIW
+474 VQALKSIW
-482 SSPDYLFD
+482 SSPDYLFNV
-490 IELLDENH
+490 ELLDENH

-505 KKKLEAATARCD
+505 KKKLEAATAQCS
-517 CNAGELYYNRT
+517 CNAGELYYNPV
-528 THQLGEQEIDQL
+528 THQLGEQEIDQV
-540 LDAILQ
+540 LDAILL
-546 DCQEGTMAQGML
+546 DCQEGTMAQSNL
-558 FHQDYGYDSICF
+558 FHQDYSYDTINF
-570 YFPSYDGNGERYT
+570 YFPHYNDGDKYT
-583 LTDTITVYPDS
+583 LTCIVHVYPDS
-594 KHTMQFLTDHGFHTP
+594 KHTMQFLTDHGFHP
-609 RQESTTP
+609 SIEAE

>member
-74 LGDLYNPRLSYG
+74 LGDLYSPRLSHG
-86 LRSFPITQGGWFGTQ
+86 LRSLPITPGGWFGTQ

-113 LISGIILAA
+113 LISGIILAT

-155 AGNRLGMMLL
+155 AGNRLGMLLL

-172 GLFYGWMVI
+172 GLFYGWTVI

-192 LPNFSVTF
+192 LRNFSVIF
-200 VPVAQMYD
+200 VPVVQMYD
-208 QRPFDFT
+208 QRPFGYT
-215 YKQNLA
+215 YQPNLA
-221 VTAGVNDEAFRAS
+221 VSAGVNDETFRAS

-252 ILGFAALGCVMIA
+252 ILGFAALGCVLIA
-265 IAMVLLRRRKEE
+265 IAMVLLRRRKAEN
-277 RVGDLLAFKQ
+277 VGDLLAFKQ
-287 LNTVMLVICTVCT
+287 LNAVMLVICSICT
-300 GLLLHLITYVFAW
+300 GLLLHMIAW
-313 QLHLPMLFLGLVLG
+313 NYDWDLQLPTLFLGLVLG

-339 NVFNRKTFLP
+339 NVFNRKTLLP

-380 VASVIISQRG
+380 VEKVRISQMSG
-390 GSQYSITSSQQED
+390 PEYPISSSQPED
-403 IAIALR
+403 IAMALQI
-409 LQQESLDAHRQA
+409 QQECLDAHRQT

-435 EQSPLDESTEGSYM
+435 EQSPLDESTGGSQL
-449 IPLTYTLKNGRQI
+449 ITLSFTLKNGRQFE
-462 SRLYY
+462 RMYY
-467 VSRSFSS
+467 VNRSFPS
-474 IQTLKTIW
+474 IQPLKARW
-482 SSPDYLFD
+482 SSPEYLFD
-490 IELLDENH
+490 VELLDENY

-505 KKKLEAATARCD
+505 KKKLEAATAQCS
-517 CNAGELYYNRT
+517 CNAGELYYT
-528 THQLGEQEIDQL
+528 PVTHQLGEQEIDQV
-540 LDAILQ
+540 LDAILL
-546 DCQEGTMAQGML
+546 DCQEGTMAQGTL
-558 FHQDYGYDSICF
+558 FHQDYSYDAINF
-570 YFPSYDGNGERYT
+570 YFPSYDGNGNRYT
-583 LTDTITVYPDS
+583 STDIIHVYPDS
-594 KHTMQFLTDHGFHTP
+594 EHTMQFLTDHGFHTSI
-609 RQESTTP
+609 EAE

>member
-155 AGNRLGMMLL
+155 AGNRLGMLLL

-172 GLFYGWMVI
+172 GLFYGWAVI

-192 LPNFSVTF
+192 LPYFSVKF
-200 VPVAQMYD
+200 VPVVQMYD
-208 QRPFDFT
+208 QRPFGYT
-215 YKQNLA
+215 YQQNLA

-252 ILGFAALGCVMIA
+252 ILGFAALGCVLIA
-265 IAMVLLRRRKEE
+265 IAMVLLRRRKAEN
-277 RVGDLLAFKQ
+277 VGDLLAFKQ
-287 LNTVMLVICTVCT
+287 LNAVMLVICTVCT
-300 GLLLHLITYVFAW
+300 GLLLHLITYVFDW

-339 NVFNRKTFLP
+339 NVFNRKTLLP

-380 VASVIISQRG
+380 VEEVRISQMSS
-390 GSQYSITSSQQED
+390 SQYPITSSQPED
-403 IAIALR
+403 IAVALQI
-409 LQQESLDAHRQA
+409 QQESLDAHRQA

-435 EQSPLDESTEGSYM
+435 EQIPLDESTEGSYR
-449 IPLTYTLKNGRQI
+449 ITLSFTLKNGRQFY
-462 SRLYY
+462 RMYY
-467 VSRSFSS
+467 VNRSFPS
-474 IQTLKTIW
+474 IQPLKARW
-482 SSPDYLFD
+482 SSPEYLFNV
-490 IELLDENH
+490 ELLDENH

-505 KKKLEAATARCD
+505 KKKLEAATAQCS
-517 CNAGELYYNRT
+517 CNAGELYYT
-528 THQLGEQEIDQL
+528 PATHQLGEQEIDQV
-540 LDAILQ
+540 LDAILL
-546 DCQEGTMAQGML
+546 DCQEGTMAQGSL
-558 FHQDYGYDSICF
+558 FHQDYSYDAINF
-570 YFPSYDGNGERYT
+570 YFPHYNRDGDKYT
-583 LTDTITVYPDS
+583 LSCIIQVYPDS
-594 KHTMQFLTDHGFHTP
+594 KHTMQFLTDHGFHTSI
-609 RQESTTP
+609 EAE

>member
-1 MKLKKTCY
+1 
-9 DPAISRVTV
+9 
-18 KRYGLVGV
+18 
-26 LYTIG
+26 
-31 IILITVGFINPVYYG
+31 
-46 EALSDVQNLCTTMPF
+46 
-61 INLVYAALLTQLL
+61 
-74 LGDLYNPRLSYG
+74 
-86 LRSFPITQGGWFGTQ
+86 
-101 VILGIVSVLPGI
+101 
-113 LISGIILAA
+113 
-122 MLTAYRI
+122 
-129 YILVFLGYAFLS
+129 
-141 FLFFYGAALLCAVC
+141 
-155 AGNRLGMMLL
+155 
-165 YCVVNFI
+165 
-172 GLFYGWMVI
+172 
-181 RVFCPLIYGIY
+181 
-192 LPNFSVTF
+192 
-200 VPVAQMYD
+200 
-208 QRPFDFT
+208 
-215 YKQNLA
+215 
-221 VTAGVNDEAFRAS
+221 
-234 YFSSA
+234 
-239 NLQSVQLTGGVWV
+239 
-252 ILGFAALGCVMIA
+252 
-265 IAMVLLRRRKEE
+265 
-277 RVGDLLAFKQ
+277 
-287 LNTVMLVICTVCT
+287 
-300 GLLLHLITYVFAW
+300 
-313 QLHLPMLFLGLVLG
+313 MLFLGLVLG

-339 NVFNRKTFLP
+339 NVFNRKTLLP
-349 LVGIMGIT
+349 LVGIMGVT

-380 VASVIISQRG
+380 VASVRISQRG
-390 GSQYSITSSQQED
+390 GSQYSINSSQPED

-462 SRLYY
+462 NRLYY
-467 VSRSFSS
+467 VSPSFSS
-474 IQTLKTIW
+474 VQALKSIW

-505 KKKLEAATARCD
+505 KKKLEAAVARCD

-609 RQESTTP
+609 HQESTTP

>member
-1 MKLKKTCY
+1 MKLKRTCY

-31 IILITVGFINPVYYG
+31 IILITVGFINPVHYG
-46 EALSDVQNLCTTMPF
+46 EALSDVQNLCTAMPF

-155 AGNRLGMMLL
+155 AGNRLGMLLL

-208 QRPFDFT
+208 QRPFGFT
-215 YKQNLA
+215 YNDSLA
-221 VTAGVNDEAFRAS
+221 VSAAGGDEAYRAS

-252 ILGFAALGCVMIA
+252 ILGFAALGCVLIA
-265 IAMVLLRRRKEE
+265 IAMVLLRRRKAEN
-277 RVGDLLAFKQ
+277 VGDLLAFKQ
-287 LNTVMLVICTVCT
+287 LNAVMLVICTVCT
-300 GLLLHLITYVFAW
+300 GLLLHLITYVFDW

-380 VASVIISQRG
+380 VESVRISQMS
-390 GSQYSITSSQQED
+390 SQYPISSSQPED
-403 IAIALR
+403 IAVALQI
-409 LQQESLDAHRQA
+409 QQESLDAHRQA

-435 EQSPLDESTEGSYM
+435 EQSPLDESTEGSYR
-449 IPLTYTLKNGRQI
+449 ITLSFTLKDGRQFY
-462 SRLYY
+462 RMYY
-467 VSRSFSS
+467 VGRSFPS
-474 IQTLKTIW
+474 IQPLKARW
-482 SSPDYLFD
+482 SSPDYLFNV
-490 IELLDENH
+490 ELLDENH

-505 KKKLEAATARCD
+505 KKKLEAATAQCS
-517 CNAGELYYNRT
+517 CNAGELYYT
-528 THQLGEQEIDQL
+528 PATHQLGEQEIDQV
-540 LDAILQ
+540 LDAILL
-546 DCQEGTMAQGML
+546 DCQEGTMAQGSL
-558 FHQDYGYDSICF
+558 FHQDYSYDAINF
-570 YFPSYDGNGERYT
+570 YFPHYNRDGDKYT
-583 LTDTITVYPDS
+583 LSCIIQVYPDS
-594 KHTMQFLTDHGFHTP
+594 KHTMQFLTDHGFHTSI
-609 RQESTTP
+609 EAE

>member
-9 DPAISRVTV
+9 DPAVSRVTV

-31 IILITVGFINPVYYG
+31 IILITVGFINPIYYG
-46 EALSDVQNLCTTMPF
+46 EALSHVQNLCTTMPL
-61 INLVYAALLTQLL
+61 INLVYAALLAQLL

-113 LISGIILAA
+113 LISGIILAT

-155 AGNRLGMMLL
+155 AGNRLGMVLL

-172 GLFYGWMVI
+172 GLFYGWAVI

-192 LPNFSVTF
+192 LPNVSVTF

-221 VTAGVNDEAFRAS
+221 VSAAGGDEAFRAS

-252 ILGFAALGCVMIA
+252 ILGFAALGCVMMA

-287 LNTVMLVICTVCT
+287 LNTVVLVICTVCT
-300 GLLLHLITYVFAW
+300 GLLLHLITYVFDW

-339 NVFNRKTFLP
+339 NVFNRKTLLP

-380 VASVIISQRG
+380 VESVRISQMS
-390 GSQYSITSSQQED
+390 SQYPISSSQPED
-403 IAIALR
+403 IAVALQI
-409 LQQESLDAHRQA
+409 QQESLDAHRQA

-435 EQSPLDESTEGSYM
+435 EQSPMDESTGGSYR
-449 IPLTYTLKNGRQI
+449 ITLSFTLKNGRQFY
-462 SRLYY
+462 RLYY
-467 VSRSFSS
+467 VDRSFPS
-474 IQTLKTIW
+474 IQPLKARW

-490 IELLDENH
+490 VELLDENH

-505 KKKLEAATARCD
+505 KKKLEAATAQCS
-517 CNAGELYYNRT
+517 CNAGELYYNSV
-528 THQLGEQEIDQL
+528 THQLGEQEIDQV
-540 LDAILQ
+540 LDAILL
-546 DCQEGTMAQGML
+546 DCQEGTMAQGSL
-558 FHQDYGYDSICF
+558 FHQDYSYDAINF
-570 YFPSYDGNGERYT
+570 YFPHYNRDGDKYT
-583 LTDTITVYPDS
+583 LSCIIQVYPDS
-594 KHTMQFLTDHGFHTP
+594 KHTMQFLTDHGFHP
-609 RQESTTP
+609 SIEAE

>member
-46 EALSDVQNLCTTMPF
+46 EAMSDVQNLCTTMPF

-155 AGNRLGMMLL
+155 AGNRLGMVLL

-221 VTAGVNDEAFRAS
+221 VSAAGGDEALRAS

-239 NLQSVQLTGGVWV
+239 DLQSVQLTGGVWV
-252 ILGFAALGCVMIA
+252 ILGFAVLGCVLIA

-277 RVGDLLAFKQ
+277 QVGDLLAFKQ
-287 LNTVMLVICTVCT
+287 LNAVMLVICSICT
-300 GLLLHLITYVFAW
+300 GLLLHMIAYSFDLE
-313 QLHLPMLFLGLVLG
+313 LELPMLFLGLVLG

-380 VASVIISQRG
+380 VEKVRISQMSS
-390 GSQYSITSSQQED
+390 SQYSISSSQPED
-403 IAIALR
+403 IAVALQI
-409 LQQESLDAHRQA
+409 QQESLDAHRQA

-435 EQSPLDESTEGSYM
+435 EQSPLDESTEGSYR
-449 IPLTYTLKNGRQI
+449 ITLSFTLKNGRQFY
-462 SRLYY
+462 RLYY
-467 VSRSFSS
+467 VDRSFPS
-474 IQTLKTIW
+474 IQPLKARW

-490 IELLDENH
+490 VELLDENH

-505 KKKLEAATARCD
+505 KKKLEAATAQCS
-517 CNAGELYYNRT
+517 CNAGELYYNPS
-528 THQLGEQEIDQL
+528 THQLGEQELEQL
-540 LDAILQ
+540 LDAILL
-546 DCQEGTMAQGML
+546 DCQEGTMAQSSL
-558 FHQDYGYDSICF
+558 FHQDDYYDTINF
-570 YFPSYDGNGERYT
+570 YFPSYDGNGNKYT
-583 LTDTITVYPDS
+583 VTDIICVYPDS
-594 KHTMQFLTDHGFHTP
+594 KHTMQFLTDHGFHNSI
-609 RQESTTP
+609 EAE

>member
-1 MKLKKTCY
+1 MKLKRTCY

-46 EALSDVQNLCTTMPF
+46 EALSDVQNLCNTMPF

-155 AGNRLGMMLL
+155 AGNRLGMLLL

-172 GLFYGWMVI
+172 GLFYGWAVI

-221 VTAGVNDEAFRAS
+221 VSAADGDEALRAS

-239 NLQSVQLTGGVWV
+239 DLQSVQLTGGVWV
-252 ILGFAALGCVMIA
+252 ILGFAALGCVLIA

-300 GLLLHLITYVFAW
+300 GLLLHVIAYSFGWELK
-313 QLHLPMLFLGLVLG
+313 LPMLFLGLVLG

-349 LVGIMGIT
+349 LVGILGIT
-357 LALLTATGLD
+357 LALLTATGLN

-380 VASVIISQRG
+380 VASVRISQMSG
-390 GSQYSITSSQQED
+390 QYPIVSSQQED
-403 IAIALR
+403 IAVALQI
-409 LQQESLDAHRQA
+409 QQESLDAHRQA

-435 EQSPLDESTEGSYM
+435 EQSPLDESTGGSYW
-449 IPLTYTLKNGRQI
+449 ITLSFTLKNGRQI
-462 SRLYY
+462 NRLYY
-467 VSRSFSS
+467 VNRSFSS
-474 IQTLKTIW
+474 VQALKSIW

-490 IELLDENH
+490 VELLDENH

-505 KKKLEAATARCD
+505 KKKLEAAVVQCS
-517 CNAGELYYNRT
+517 CNAGELYYNPS
-528 THQLGEQEIDQL
+528 THQLGEQEIEQL
-540 LDAILQ
+540 LDAILL
-546 DCQEGTMAQGML
+546 DCQEGTMAQSNL
-558 FHQDYGYDSICF
+558 FHQDDYYDTINF
-570 YFPSYDGNGERYT
+570 YFPSYDGNGNRYT
-583 LTDTITVYPDS
+583 STDIIHVYPDS
-594 KHTMQFLTDHGFHTP
+594 EHTMQFLTDHGFHTSI
-609 RQESTTP
+609 EAE

>member
-155 AGNRLGMMLL
+155 AGNRLGMLLL

-172 GLFYGWMVI
+172 GLFYGWTVI

-221 VTAGVNDEAFRAS
+221 VSAADGDEALRAS

-239 NLQSVQLTGGVWV
+239 DLQSVQLTGGVWV
-252 ILGFAALGCVMIA
+252 ILGFAALGCVLIA

-300 GLLLHLITYVFAW
+300 GLLLHVIAYSFGWELK
-313 QLHLPMLFLGLVLG
+313 LPMLFLGLVLG

-349 LVGIMGIT
+349 LVGILGIT
-357 LALLTATGLD
+357 LALLTATGLN

-380 VASVIISQRG
+380 VASVRISQMSG
-390 GSQYSITSSQQED
+390 QYPIVSSQQED
-403 IAIALR
+403 IAVALQI
-409 LQQESLDAHRQA
+409 QQECLDAHRQA

-435 EQSPLDESTEGSYM
+435 EQSPLDESTGGSYW
-449 IPLTYTLKNGRQI
+449 ITLSFTLKNGRQI
-462 SRLYY
+462 NRLYY
-467 VSRSFSS
+467 VNRSFSS
-474 IQTLKTIW
+474 VQALKSIW

-490 IELLDENH
+490 VELLDENH

-505 KKKLEAATARCD
+505 KKKLEAAVVQCS
-517 CNAGELYYNRT
+517 CNAGELYYNPS
-528 THQLGEQEIDQL
+528 THQLGEQEIEQL
-540 LDAILQ
+540 LDAILL
-546 DCQEGTMAQGML
+546 DCQEGTMAQSNL
-558 FHQDYGYDSICF
+558 FHQDDYYDTINF
-570 YFPSYDGNGERYT
+570 YFPSYDGNGNRYT
-583 LTDTITVYPDS
+583 STDIIHVYPDS
-594 KHTMQFLTDHGFHTP
+594 EHTMQFLTDHGFHTSI
-609 RQESTTP
+609 EAE

>member
-9 DPAISRVTV
+9 DPAVSRMTI
-18 KRYGLVGV
+18 KRYGLIGV

-155 AGNRLGMMLL
+155 AGNRLGMVLL

-215 YKQNLA
+215 YQQNLA

-252 ILGFAALGCVMIA
+252 ILGFAALGCVLIA

-300 GLLLHLITYVFAW
+300 GLLLHVIAYSFGWELK
-313 QLHLPMLFLGLVLG
+313 LPMLFLGLVLG

-339 NVFNRKTFLP
+339 NVFNRKTFLH
-349 LVGIMGIT
+349 LVGILGIT
-357 LALLTATGLD
+357 LALLTATGLN

-380 VASVIISQRG
+380 VASVRISQMSG
-390 GSQYSITSSQQED
+390 QYPISSSQQED
-403 IAIALR
+403 IAVALQI
-409 LQQESLDAHRQA
+409 QQESLDAHRQA

-435 EQSPLDESTEGSYM
+435 EQSPLDESTGGSHW
-449 IPLTYTLKNGRQI
+449 ITLSFTLKNGRQI
-462 SRLYY
+462 NRLYY
-467 VSRSFSS
+467 VNRSFSS
-474 IQTLKTIW
+474 VQALKSIW
-482 SSPDYLFD
+482 SSPDYLFNV
-490 IELLDENH
+490 ELLDENH

-505 KKKLEAATARCD
+505 KKKLEAATAQCN
-517 CNAGELYYNRT
+517 CNAGELYYT
-528 THQLGEQEIDQL
+528 PATHQLGEQEIDQV
-540 LDAILQ
+540 LDAILL
-546 DCQEGTMAQGML
+546 DCQEGTMAQGSL
-558 FHQDYGYDSICF
+558 FHQDYSYDSINF
-570 YFPSYDGNGERYT
+570 YFPHYNRGDGDKYT
-583 LTDTITVYPDS
+583 ISCIIQVYPDS
-594 KHTMQFLTDHGFHTP
+594 KHTMQFLTDHGFHP
-609 RQESTTP
+609 SIEAE

>member
-9 DPAISRVTV
+9 DPAVSRMTI
-18 KRYGLVGV
+18 KRYGLIGV

-155 AGNRLGMMLL
+155 AGNRLGMLLL

-172 GLFYGWMVI
+172 GLFYGWTVI

-221 VTAGVNDEAFRAS
+221 VSAADGDEALRAS

-239 NLQSVQLTGGVWV
+239 DLQSVQLTGGVWV
-252 ILGFAALGCVMIA
+252 ILGFAALGCVLIA

-300 GLLLHLITYVFAW
+300 GLLLHVIAYSFGWELK
-313 QLHLPMLFLGLVLG
+313 LPMLFLGLVLG

-349 LVGIMGIT
+349 LVGILGIT
-357 LALLTATGLD
+357 LALLTATGLN

-380 VASVIISQRG
+380 VASVRISQMSG
-390 GSQYSITSSQQED
+390 QYPIVSSQQED
-403 IAIALR
+403 IAVALQI
-409 LQQESLDAHRQA
+409 QQESLDAHRQA

-435 EQSPLDESTEGSYM
+435 EQSPLDESTGGSYW
-449 IPLTYTLKNGRQI
+449 ITLSFTLKNGRQI
-462 SRLYY
+462 NRLYY
-467 VSRSFSS
+467 VNRSFSS
-474 IQTLKTIW
+474 VQALKSIW

-490 IELLDENH
+490 VELLDENH

-505 KKKLEAATARCD
+505 KKKLEAAVVQCS
-517 CNAGELYYNRT
+517 CNTGELYYNPS
-528 THQLGEQEIDQL
+528 THQLGEQELEQL
-540 LDAILQ
+540 LDAILL
-546 DCQEGTMAQGML
+546 DCQEGTMAQSNL
-558 FHQDYGYDSICF
+558 FHQDDYYDTINF
-570 YFPSYDGNGERYT
+570 YFPSYDGNGNRYT
-583 LTDTITVYPDS
+583 STDIIHVYPDS
-594 KHTMQFLTDHGFHTP
+594 EHTMQFLTDHGFHTSI
-609 RQESTTP
+609 EAE

>member
-46 EALSDVQNLCTTMPF
+46 EALSDVQNLCTAMPF

-155 AGNRLGMMLL
+155 AGNRLGMVLL

-172 GLFYGWMVI
+172 GLFYGWAVI

-252 ILGFAALGCVMIA
+252 ILGFAVLGCVLIA

-287 LNTVMLVICTVCT
+287 LNAVMLVICTVCT
-300 GLLLHLITYVFAW
+300 GLLLHVIAYSFGWELK
-313 QLHLPMLFLGLVLG
+313 LPMLFLGLVLG

-349 LVGIMGIT
+349 LVGILGIT
-357 LALLTATGLD
+357 LALLTATGLN

-374 VPQAEQ
+374 MPQAEQ
-380 VASVIISQRG
+380 VASVRISRMSG
-390 GSQYSITSSQQED
+390 QYPIVSSQQED
-403 IAIALR
+403 IAVALQI
-409 LQQESLDAHRQA
+409 QQESLDAHRQA

-435 EQSPLDESTEGSYM
+435 EQSPLDESTGRSHW
-449 IPLTYTLKNGRQI
+449 ITLSFTLKNGRQI
-462 SRLYY
+462 NRLYY
-467 VSRSFSS
+467 VNSSFSS
-474 IQTLKTIW
+474 VQALKSIW
-482 SSPDYLFD
+482 SSPDYLFNVS
-490 IELLDENH
+490 LLNENH

-505 KKKLEAATARCD
+505 KKKLEAATAQCN
-517 CNAGELYYNRT
+517 CNAGELYYNPV
-528 THQLGEQEIDQL
+528 THQLGEQEIDQV
-540 LDAILQ
+540 LDAILL
-546 DCQEGTMAQGML
+546 DCQEGTMAQSNL
-558 FHQDYGYDSICF
+558 FHQDYSYDTINF
-570 YFPSYDGNGERYT
+570 YFPSYDGNGNKYT
-583 LTDTITVYPDS
+583 VTDIICVYPDS
-594 KHTMQFLTDHGFHTP
+594 KHTMQFLTDHGFHTSI
-609 RQESTTP
+609 EAE

>member
-1 MKLKKTCY
+1 MKLKRTCY

-31 IILITVGFINPVYYG
+31 IILITVGFINPAYYG
-46 EALSDVQNLCTTMPF
+46 EALSDVQNLCTAMPL

-155 AGNRLGMMLL
+155 AGNRLGMLLL

-172 GLFYGWMVI
+172 GLFYGWTVI

-221 VTAGVNDEAFRAS
+221 VSAADGDEALRAS

-239 NLQSVQLTGGVWV
+239 DLQSVQLTGGVWV
-252 ILGFAALGCVMIA
+252 ILGFAALGCVLIA

-300 GLLLHLITYVFAW
+300 GLLLHVIAYSFGWELK
-313 QLHLPMLFLGLVLG
+313 LPMLFLGLVLG

-349 LVGIMGIT
+349 LVGILGIT
-357 LALLTATGLD
+357 LALLTATGLN

-380 VASVIISQRG
+380 VASVRISQMSG
-390 GSQYSITSSQQED
+390 QYPIVSSQQED
-403 IAIALR
+403 IAVALQI
-409 LQQESLDAHRQA
+409 QQESLDAHRQA

-435 EQSPLDESTEGSYM
+435 EQSPLDESTGGSYW
-449 IPLTYTLKNGRQI
+449 ITLSFTLKNGRQI
-462 SRLYY
+462 NRLYY
-467 VSRSFSS
+467 VNRSFSS
-474 IQTLKTIW
+474 VQALKSIW

-490 IELLDENH
+490 VELLDENH

-505 KKKLEAATARCD
+505 KKKLEAATAQCS
-517 CNAGELYYNRT
+517 CNAGELYYT
-528 THQLGEQEIDQL
+528 PATHQLGEQEIDQV
-540 LDAILQ
+540 LDAILL
-546 DCQEGTMAQGML
+546 DCQEGTMAQGSL
-558 FHQDYGYDSICF
+558 FHQDYSYDTINF
-570 YFPSYDGNGERYT
+570 YFPHYNRDGDKYT
-583 LTDTITVYPDS
+583 LSCIIQVYPDS
-594 KHTMQFLTDHGFHTP
+594 KHTMQFLTDHGFHNSI
-609 RQESTTP
+609 EAE

>member
-46 EALSDVQNLCTTMPF
+46 EAMSDVQNLCTTMPF

-155 AGNRLGMMLL
+155 ADNRLGMLLL

-215 YKQNLA
+215 YQENLA

-252 ILGFAALGCVMIA
+252 ILGFAALGCVLIA
-265 IAMVLLRRRKEE
+265 IAMVLLRRRKAEN
-277 RVGDLLAFKQ
+277 VGDLLAFKQ

-300 GLLLHLITYVFAW
+300 GLLLHVIAYSFGWELK
-313 QLHLPMLFLGLVLG
+313 LPMLFLGLVLG

-349 LVGIMGIT
+349 LVGILGIT
-357 LALLTATGLD
+357 LALLTATGLN

-380 VASVIISQRG
+380 VASVRISQMSG
-390 GSQYSITSSQQED
+390 QYPIVSSQQED
-403 IAIALR
+403 IAVALQI
-409 LQQESLDAHRQA
+409 QQESLDAHRQA

-435 EQSPLDESTEGSYM
+435 EQSPLDESTGGSYW
-449 IPLTYTLKNGRQI
+449 ITLSFTLKNGRQI
-462 SRLYY
+462 NRLYY
-467 VSRSFSS
+467 VNRSFSS
-474 IQTLKTIW
+474 VQALKSIW

-490 IELLDENH
+490 VELLDENH

-505 KKKLEAATARCD
+505 KKKLEAAVVQCS
-517 CNAGELYYNRT
+517 CNAGELYYNPS
-528 THQLGEQEIDQL
+528 THQLGEQEIEQL
-540 LDAILQ
+540 LDAILL
-546 DCQEGTMAQGML
+546 DCQEGTMAQSNL
-558 FHQDYGYDSICF
+558 FHQDDYYDTINF
-570 YFPSYDGNGERYT
+570 YFPHYNRDGDKYT
-583 LTDTITVYPDS
+583 LSCIIQVYPDS
-594 KHTMQFLTDHGFHTP
+594 KHTMQFLTDHGFHP
-609 RQESTTP
+609 SIEAE

>member
-46 EALSDVQNLCTTMPF
+46 EALSDVQNLCNTMPF

-74 LGDLYNPRLSYG
+74 LGDLYNPRLSHG

-155 AGNRLGMMLL
+155 AGNRLGMVLL

-172 GLFYGWMVI
+172 GLFYGWAVI

-215 YKQNLA
+215 YQQNLA
-221 VTAGVNDEAFRAS
+221 VSAAGGDEALRAS

-252 ILGFAALGCVMIA
+252 ILGFAALGCVLIA

-277 RVGDLLAFKQ
+277 HTGDLLAFKQ
-287 LNTVMLVICTVCT
+287 LNAVMLVICSICT
-300 GLLLHLITYVFAW
+300 GLLLHMIAYSFDLE
-313 QLHLPMLFLGLVLG
+313 LELPMLFLGLVLG

-380 VASVIISQRG
+380 VEKVRISQM
-390 GSQYSITSSQQED
+390 SS
-403 IAIALR
+403 
-409 LQQESLDAHRQA
+409 
-421 EERRPLLERIFGSE
+421 
-435 EQSPLDESTEGSYM
+435 T
-449 IPLTYTLKNGRQI
+449 
-462 SRLYY
+462 
-467 VSRSFSS
+467 
-474 IQTLKTIW
+474 
-482 SSPDYLFD
+482 
-490 IELLDENH
+490 
-498 QFDRALL
+498 
-505 KKKLEAATARCD
+505 
-517 CNAGELYYNRT
+517 
-528 THQLGEQEIDQL
+528 
-540 LDAILQ
+540 
-546 DCQEGTMAQGML
+546 
-558 FHQDYGYDSICF
+558 
-570 YFPSYDGNGERYT
+570 
-583 LTDTITVYPDS
+583 
-594 KHTMQFLTDHGFHTP
+594 
-609 RQESTTP
+609 

>member
-1 MKLKKTCY
+1 MKLKRTCY

-31 IILITVGFINPVYYG
+31 IILITVGFINPVHYG
-46 EALSDVQNLCTTMPF
+46 EALSDVQNLCTAMPF

-155 AGNRLGMMLL
+155 AGNRLGMLLL

-215 YKQNLA
+215 YNDSLA
-221 VTAGVNDEAFRAS
+221 VSAAVGEEAYRAS

-252 ILGFAALGCVMIA
+252 ILGFAALGCVLIA
-265 IAMVLLRRRKEE
+265 IAMVLLRRRKAEN
-277 RVGDLLAFKQ
+277 VGDLLAFKQ
-287 LNTVMLVICTVCT
+287 LNAVMLVICTVCT
-300 GLLLHLITYVFAW
+300 GLLLHLITYVFDW

-380 VASVIISQRG
+380 VESVRISQMS
-390 GSQYSITSSQQED
+390 SQYPISSSQPED
-403 IAIALR
+403 IAVALQI
-409 LQQESLDAHRQA
+409 QQESLDAHRQA

-435 EQSPLDESTEGSYM
+435 EQSPLDESTEGSYR
-449 IPLTYTLKNGRQI
+449 ITLSFTLKDGRQFY
-462 SRLYY
+462 RMYY
-467 VSRSFSS
+467 VGRSFPS
-474 IQTLKTIW
+474 IQPLKARW
-482 SSPDYLFD
+482 SSPDYLFNV
-490 IELLDENH
+490 ELLDENH

-505 KKKLEAATARCD
+505 KKKLEAATAQCS
-517 CNAGELYYNRT
+517 CNAGELYYT
-528 THQLGEQEIDQL
+528 PATHQLGEQEIDQV
-540 LDAILQ
+540 LDAILL
-546 DCQEGTMAQGML
+546 DCQEGTMAQGSL
-558 FHQDYGYDSICF
+558 FHQDYSYDAINF
-570 YFPSYDGNGERYT
+570 YFPHYNRDGDKYT
-583 LTDTITVYPDS
+583 LSCIIQVYPDS
-594 KHTMQFLTDHGFHTP
+594 KHTMQFLTDHGFHTSI
-609 RQESTTP
+609 EAE

>member
-9 DPAISRVTV
+9 DPAVSRMTI
-18 KRYGLVGV
+18 KRYGLIGV

-74 LGDLYNPRLSYG
+74 LGDLYSPRLSHG

-113 LISGIILAA
+113 LISGIILAVK
-122 MLTAYRI
+122 LTAFRSTI
-129 YILVFLGYAFLS
+129 FIFLGYAFLS

-155 AGNRLGMMLL
+155 AGNRLGMLLL

-172 GLFYGWMVI
+172 GLFYGWAVI

-192 LPNFSVTF
+192 LPSYSVKF
-200 VPVAQMYD
+200 VPVAQMCESN
-208 QRPFDFT
+208 PFDFT
-215 YKQNLA
+215 YKNYLA
-221 VTAGVNDEAFRAS
+221 SALTDEERIAR
-234 YFSSA
+234 YYSSFE
-239 NLQSVQLTGGVWV
+239 LESVQNTGSLWTF
-252 ILGFAALGCVMIA
+252 LGYAALGCVLIA

-277 RVGDLLAFKQ
+277 QVGDLLAFKQ
-287 LNTVMLVICTVCT
+287 LNAVMLVICSICT
-300 GLLLHLITYVFAW
+300 GLLLHMIAYSFDLE
-313 QLHLPMLFLGLVLG
+313 LELPMLFLGLVLG

-380 VASVIISQRG
+380 VEKVRISQMSS
-390 GSQYSITSSQQED
+390 SQYPITSSQPED
-403 IAIALR
+403 IAVALQI
-409 LQQESLDAHRQA
+409 QQESLDAHRQA

-435 EQSPLDESTEGSYM
+435 EQSPLDESTEGSYR
-449 IPLTYTLKNGRQI
+449 ITLSFTLKNGRQFY
-462 SRLYY
+462 RLYY
-467 VSRSFSS
+467 VGRSFPS
-474 IQTLKTIW
+474 IQPLKARW

-490 IELLDENH
+490 VELLDENH

-505 KKKLEAATARCD
+505 KKKLEAATAQCS
-517 CNAGELYYNRT
+517 CNAGELYYT
-528 THQLGEQEIDQL
+528 PATHQLGEQEIDQV
-540 LDAILQ
+540 LDAILL
-546 DCQEGTMAQGML
+546 DCQEGTMAQGSL
-558 FHQDYGYDSICF
+558 FHQDYSYDSINF
-570 YFPSYDGNGERYT
+570 YFTHYNRGDGDKYT
-583 LTDTITVYPDS
+583 LSCIIQVYPDS
-594 KHTMQFLTDHGFHTP
+594 KHTMQFLTDHGFHP
-609 RQESTTP
+609 STEAE